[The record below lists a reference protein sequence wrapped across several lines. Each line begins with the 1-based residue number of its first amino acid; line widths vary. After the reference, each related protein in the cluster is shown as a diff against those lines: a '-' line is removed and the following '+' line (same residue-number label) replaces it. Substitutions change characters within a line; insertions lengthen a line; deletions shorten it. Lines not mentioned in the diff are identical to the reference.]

1 MLWIFTHDSRH
12 IVFREKGPKAELC
25 KTCFVNNFMLYPS
38 SSVAFKKTWF
48 PLSKYCLGV
57 KITQERLIFHAQW
70 ILLRRGYLLPYP
82 SPVTYALAH
91 EWSGKKYISY
101 DNYRTIILYKRK
113 LGENDYG
120 TQGLF
125 DFLWVELSC
134 FVVVGTKLNVSQ
146 GDLTEKSLSMNLCRC
161 TREISQCL
169 ICREKGLL
177 CSIDRLF

>member
-12 IVFREKGPKAELC
+12 LVFREKGPKAELC

-48 PLSKYCLGV
+48 FQNIALASKS
-57 KITQERLIFHAQW
+57 LIFHAQW